1 MIYKNTAVHF
11 DVNAQVK
18 RSVSANIQFST
29 QDIGTAKLSFNL
41 TKDGV
46 PLPISKA
53 THAKLFMKF
62 TDGSQVYVN
71 TEVED
76 ALKGAIFY
84 VLKPEQVKH
93 YGTVQAE
100 LYVNYDN
107 GQKLSVHKFS
117 FEIDRA
123 LVDQGIAPVAEYYI
137 DDFESLKAAVQE
149 MADDAERVIAE
160 LQKKFENLDNIETKE
175 GAQEKA
181 DAAEAGAKAYAD
193 EHAAKI
199 DNPHKV
205 TKAQVGL
212 SNVDNVKQAAKT
224 DFDAHTADNVRHIT
238 ADERSKWNG
247 GQLFKI
253 TGDDGQPLVYINA
266 TDDFHELLPKYK
278 GFVHFASHPNA
289 VNGPGVAVRGFW
301 NCNLAGTHGQIIA
314 FDNSNRTFRKSIS
327 NGNWSEWEVLET
339 QSGSQAKVD
348 AHANNKTVHV
358 TAAERTKW
366 NNAQLYKLTQ
376 DNGERIRIPDG
387 TDLLTLPSGFY
398 YGVSNKV
405 LNSPEPNAV
414 EWFHYDILTNG
425 TTRKTIVVTATAN
438 PKRWFGTIHTNG
450 AFKGW
455 QRFITDADASV
466 TWQSPALLNGW
477 KQYGTHK
484 VQFSKN
490 AFGEVEIIGSITGGT
505 IGFDVPAFTLP
516 AGYRPIQMTH
526 FIGVA
531 SSIGTGSAPQFH
543 RTQINT
549 DGKVYIQSCSNTTN
563 PNEFITFGFKFK
575 AA

>member
-53 THAKLFMKF
+53 THAKLFMRF

-76 ALKGAIFY
+76 ALKGVIFY
-84 VLKPEQVKH
+84 VLEPNQVKH

-107 GQKLSVHKFS
+107 GQKMSVHQFT
-117 FEIDRA
+117 FVIDRA
-123 LVDQGIAPVAEYYI
+123 LVDQDIAPIAEYYI
-137 DDFESLKAAVQE
+137 EDFETLKAVIQE
-149 MADDAERVIAE
+149 MADDAEQLLAKLE
-160 LQKKFENLDNIETKE
+160 KKFETLNNIETKD
-175 GAQEKA
+175 GAQQKA
-181 DAAEAGAKAYAD
+181 DAAQKNAEDYTD
-193 EHAAKI
+193 QHAAKT

-205 TKAQVGL
+205 TKSQVGL
-212 SNVDNVKQAAKT
+212 DKVDNVKQATKAE
-224 DFDAHTADNVRHIT
+224 FDTHNRDDIRHIT
-238 ADERSKWNG
+238 ADER
-247 GQLFKI
+247 
-253 TGDDGQPLVYINA
+253 
-266 TDDFHELLPKYK
+266 
-278 GFVHFASHPNA
+278 
-289 VNGPGVAVRGFW
+289 
-301 NCNLAGTHGQIIA
+301 
-314 FDNSNRTFRKSIS
+314 
-327 NGNWSEWEVLET
+327 
-339 QSGSQAKVD
+339 
-348 AHANNKTVHV
+348 
-358 TAAERTKW
+358 TKW
-366 NNAQLYKLTQ
+366 NAGQLYKLTD
-376 DNGERIRIPDG
+376 DNGGRTLISDD
-387 TDLLTLPSGFY
+387 TDLLTLPSGLY

-405 LNSPEPNAV
+405 VNSPEPKAV
-414 EWFHYDILTNG
+414 EWFHYDVSTNNA
-425 TTRKTIVVTATAN
+425 RKTIVVTATAN
-438 PKRWFGTIHTNG
+438 PRRWFGTIHTDG
-450 AFKGW
+450 SFKGW
-455 QRFITDADASV
+455 QRFITDADAEV
-466 TWQSPALLNGW
+466 TWESPTLLNGW

-516 AGYRPIQMTH
+516 VGYRPIQMTH

-531 SSIGTGSAPQFH
+531 SSIGAGSAPQFH

>member
-1 MIYKNTAVHF
+1 MIYKNTAIHF
-11 DVNAQVK
+11 DVNAQMK
-18 RSVSANIQFST
+18 QSVSANIQFST
-29 QDIGTAKLSFNL
+29 QDIGTAKLAFNL

-53 THAKLFMKF
+53 THAKLFMRF

-76 ALKGAIFY
+76 ALKGVIFY
-84 VLKPEQVKH
+84 VLTPEQVKR

-107 GQKLSVHKFS
+107 GQKMSVHKFS
-117 FEIDRA
+117 FVIDRA
-123 LVDQGIAPVAEYYI
+123 LVDQGVAPIAEYYI
-137 DDFESLKAAVQE
+137 EDFETLKAVIQE
-149 MADDAERVIAE
+149 MADDAEQLLDKLE
-160 LQKKFENLDNIETKE
+160 KKFETLDHIETKD

-181 DAAEAGAKAYAD
+181 DAAQKKAEDYTD
-193 EHAAKI
+193 QHAAKT

-212 SNVDNVKQAAKT
+212 SNVDNVKQASKT
-224 DFDAHTADNVRHIT
+224 EFDTHNSDNTRHIT
-238 ADERSKWNG
+238 TDERTKWNG
-247 GQLFKI
+247 GQL
-253 TGDDGQPLVYINA
+253 
-266 TDDFHELLPKYK
+266 
-278 GFVHFASHPNA
+278 
-289 VNGPGVAVRGFW
+289 
-301 NCNLAGTHGQIIA
+301 
-314 FDNSNRTFRKSIS
+314 
-327 NGNWSEWEVLET
+327 
-339 QSGSQAKVD
+339 
-348 AHANNKTVHV
+348 
-358 TAAERTKW
+358 
-366 NNAQLYKLTQ
+366 YKLTD
-376 DNGERIRIPDG
+376 DNGGRTLIPDDA
-387 TDLLTLPSGFY
+387 DLLTLPSGLY

-405 LNSPEPNAV
+405 VNSPDPNAV
-414 EWFHYDILTNG
+414 EWFHYDVSTNN
-425 TTRKTIVVTATAN
+425 TRKTIVVTATAK
-438 PKRWFGTIHTNG
+438 PRRWFGTIHTDG

-455 QRFITDADASV
+455 QRLITDADAEV
-466 TWQSPALLNGW
+466 TWESPTLLNGW

-490 AFGEVEIIGSITGGT
+490 ALGEVEIIGSITGGT

>member
-53 THAKLFMKF
+53 THAKLFMRF

-71 TEVED
+71 TEVEE

-84 VLKPEQVKH
+84 VLTPEQVKH

-212 SNVDNVKQAAKT
+212 SNVDNVKQASKA
-224 DFDAHTADNVRHIT
+224 DFDNHVGNTANPHAVTKAQVGLSKVDNVKQASKSEFDTHNNDTTRHIT
-238 ADERSKWNG
+238 ADER
-247 GQLFKI
+247 
-253 TGDDGQPLVYINA
+253 
-266 TDDFHELLPKYK
+266 
-278 GFVHFASHPNA
+278 
-289 VNGPGVAVRGFW
+289 
-301 NCNLAGTHGQIIA
+301 
-314 FDNSNRTFRKSIS
+314 
-327 NGNWSEWEVLET
+327 
-339 QSGSQAKVD
+339 
-348 AHANNKTVHV
+348 
-358 TAAERTKW
+358 TKW
-366 NNAQLYKLTQ
+366 NAGQLYKLTD
-376 DNGERIRIPDG
+376 DNGSRTLIPDG
-387 TDLLTLPSGFY
+387 TDLLTLPAGLY

-405 LNSPEPNAV
+405 VNSPEPKAV
-414 EWFHYDILTNG
+414 EWFHYDVSTNSA
-425 TTRKTIVVTATAN
+425 RKTIVVTATAN
-438 PKRWFGTIHTNG
+438 PRRWFGTIHTDG
-450 AFKGW
+450 SFKGW
-455 QRFITDADASV
+455 QRFITDADEEV
-466 TWQSPALLNGW
+466 TWESPTLLNGW

-505 IGFDVPAFTLP
+505 IGFDVPAF
-516 AGYRPIQMTH
+516 
-526 FIGVA
+526 
-531 SSIGTGSAPQFH
+531 
-543 RTQINT
+543 
-549 DGKVYIQSCSNTTN
+549 
-563 PNEFITFGFKFK
+563 
-575 AA
+575 

>member
-53 THAKLFMKF
+53 THAKLFMRF

-76 ALKGAIFY
+76 ALKGVIFY
-84 VLKPEQVKH
+84 VLEPNQVKH

-107 GQKLSVHKFS
+107 GQKMSVHQFM
-117 FEIDRA
+117 FVIDRA
-123 LVDQGIAPVAEYYI
+123 LVDQNIAPIAEYYI
-137 DDFESLKAAVQE
+137 EDFETLKTVIQE
-149 MADDAERVIAE
+149 MAADAEQLLAKLE
-160 LQKKFENLDNIETKE
+160 KKFETLDNIETKD

-181 DAAEAGAKAYAD
+181 NAAQEKAEDYTD
-193 EHAAKI
+193 QHAAKT

-205 TKAQVGL
+205 TKSQVGL
-212 SNVDNVKQAAKT
+212 DKVDNVKQATKAE
-224 DFDAHTADNVRHIT
+224 FDTHNSDDTRHIT
-238 ADERSKWNG
+238 ADER
-247 GQLFKI
+247 
-253 TGDDGQPLVYINA
+253 
-266 TDDFHELLPKYK
+266 
-278 GFVHFASHPNA
+278 
-289 VNGPGVAVRGFW
+289 
-301 NCNLAGTHGQIIA
+301 
-314 FDNSNRTFRKSIS
+314 
-327 NGNWSEWEVLET
+327 
-339 QSGSQAKVD
+339 
-348 AHANNKTVHV
+348 
-358 TAAERTKW
+358 TKW
-366 NNAQLYKLTQ
+366 NAGQLYKLTD
-376 DNGERIRIPDG
+376 DNGGRTLIPDD
-387 TDLLTLPSGFY
+387 TDLLTLPSGLY

-405 LNSPEPNAV
+405 VNSPEPKAV
-414 EWFHYDILTNG
+414 EWFHYDVSTNNA
-425 TTRKTIVVTATAN
+425 RKTIVVTATAN
-438 PKRWFGTIHTNG
+438 PKRWFGTIHTDG
-450 AFKGW
+450 SFKGW
-455 QRFITDADASV
+455 QRFITDADAEV
-466 TWQSPALLNGW
+466 TWQSPTLLNGW

-490 AFGEVEIIGSITGGT
+490 ALGEVEIIGSITGGT

-516 AGYRPIQMTH
+516 AGYRPIQMLH

-531 SSIGTGSAPQFH
+531 SSQGTGTTPQYH
-543 RTQINT
+543 RTQIAT
-549 DGKVYIQSCSNTTN
+549 DGTVYIQSCSNTVN

>member
-18 RSVSANIQFST
+18 QSVSANIQFST

-53 THAKLFMKF
+53 THAKLFMRF

-84 VLKPEQVKH
+84 VLTPEQVKH

-107 GQKLSVHKFS
+107 GQKVSVHKFS
-117 FEIDRA
+117 FVIDRA
-123 LVDQGIAPVAEYYI
+123 LVDQGIAPIAEYYI
-137 DDFESLKAAVQE
+137 EDFETLKAVIQE
-149 MADDAERVIAE
+149 MADDAEQLLAKLE
-160 LQKKFENLDNIETKE
+160 KKFETLNNIETKD
-175 GAQEKA
+175 GAQQKA
-181 DAAEAGAKAYAD
+181 DAAQKNAEDYTD
-193 EHAAKI
+193 QHAAKT

-205 TKAQVGL
+205 TKSQVGL
-212 SNVDNVKQAAKT
+212 DKVDNVKQATKAE
-224 DFDAHTADNVRHIT
+224 FDTHNRDDIRHIT
-238 ADERSKWNG
+238 ADER
-247 GQLFKI
+247 
-253 TGDDGQPLVYINA
+253 
-266 TDDFHELLPKYK
+266 
-278 GFVHFASHPNA
+278 
-289 VNGPGVAVRGFW
+289 
-301 NCNLAGTHGQIIA
+301 
-314 FDNSNRTFRKSIS
+314 
-327 NGNWSEWEVLET
+327 
-339 QSGSQAKVD
+339 
-348 AHANNKTVHV
+348 
-358 TAAERTKW
+358 TKW
-366 NNAQLYKLTQ
+366 NAGQLYKLTD
-376 DNGERIRIPDG
+376 DNGGRTLISDD
-387 TDLLTLPSGFY
+387 TDLLTLPSGLY

-405 LNSPEPNAV
+405 VNSPDPKAV
-414 EWFHYDILTNG
+414 EWFHYDVSTNNA
-425 TTRKTIVVTATAN
+425 RKTIVVTATAN
-438 PKRWFGTIHTNG
+438 PRRWFGTIHTDG
-450 AFKGW
+450 SFKGW
-455 QRFITDADASV
+455 QRFITDADAEV
-466 TWQSPALLNGW
+466 TWQSPTLLNGW

-490 AFGEVEIIGSITGGT
+490 ALGEVEIIGSITGGT

-516 AGYRPIQMTH
+516 AGYRPIQMLH

-531 SSIGTGSAPQFH
+531 SSQGTGTTPQYH
-543 RTQINT
+543 RTQIAT
-549 DGKVYIQSCSNTTN
+549 DGTVYIQSCSNTVN

>member
-1 MIYKNTAVHF
+1 MIYKSTAVHF

-76 ALKGAIFY
+76 ALKGVIFY
-84 VLKPEQVKH
+84 VLEPNQVKH

-107 GQKLSVHKFS
+107 GQKMSVHKFS
-117 FEIDRA
+117 FVIDRA
-123 LVDQGIAPVAEYYI
+123 LVDQGIAPIAEYYI
-137 DDFESLKAAVQE
+137 EDFETLKAVIQE
-149 MADDAERVIAE
+149 MADDAEQLLAKLE
-160 LQKKFENLDNIETKE
+160 KKFETLNNIETKD
-175 GAQEKA
+175 GAQQKA
-181 DAAEAGAKAYAD
+181 DAAQKNAEDYTD
-193 EHAAKI
+193 QHAAKT

-205 TKAQVGL
+205 TKSQVGL
-212 SNVDNVKQAAKT
+212 DKVDNVKQATKAE
-224 DFDAHTADNVRHIT
+224 FDTHNRDDIRHIT
-238 ADERSKWNG
+238 ADER
-247 GQLFKI
+247 
-253 TGDDGQPLVYINA
+253 
-266 TDDFHELLPKYK
+266 
-278 GFVHFASHPNA
+278 
-289 VNGPGVAVRGFW
+289 
-301 NCNLAGTHGQIIA
+301 
-314 FDNSNRTFRKSIS
+314 
-327 NGNWSEWEVLET
+327 
-339 QSGSQAKVD
+339 
-348 AHANNKTVHV
+348 
-358 TAAERTKW
+358 TKW
-366 NNAQLYKLTQ
+366 NAGQLYKLTD
-376 DNGERIRIPDG
+376 DNGGRTLISDD
-387 TDLLTLPSGFY
+387 TDLLTLPSGLY

-405 LNSPEPNAV
+405 VNSPEPKAV
-414 EWFHYDILTNG
+414 EWFHYDVSTNNA
-425 TTRKTIVVTATAN
+425 RKTIVVTATAN
-438 PKRWFGTIHTNG
+438 PRRWFGTIHTDG
-450 AFKGW
+450 SFKGW
-455 QRFITDADASV
+455 QRFITDADAEV
-466 TWQSPALLNGW
+466 TWQSPTLLNGW

-490 AFGEVEIIGSITGGT
+490 ALGEVEIIGSITGGT

-516 AGYRPIQMTH
+516 AGYRPIQMLH

-531 SSIGTGSAPQFH
+531 SSQGTGTTPQYH
-543 RTQINT
+543 RTQIAT
-549 DGKVYIQSCSNTTN
+549 DGTVYIQSCSNTVN

>member
-76 ALKGAIFY
+76 ALKGVIFY
-84 VLKPEQVKH
+84 VLTPEQIKH
-93 YGTVQAE
+93 AGTVHAE
-100 LYVNYDN
+100 LYVKYDN
-107 GQKLSVHKFS
+107 GQKMSVHKFS
-117 FEIDRA
+117 FEIDKA
-123 LVDQGIAPVAEYYI
+123 LIDADIVPVAEYYFEDFETFKAEAEKMI
-137 DDFESLKAAVQE
+137 DD
-149 MADDAERVIAE
+149 
-160 LQKKFENLDNIETKE
+160 LQAKFEMLDNIETKE
-175 GAQEKA
+175 GAQARA
-181 DAAEAGAKAYAD
+181 DTAETNAKAYMD
-193 EHAAKI
+193 KHASKK

-212 SNVDNVKQAAKT
+212 SNVDNVKQASKA
-224 DFDAHTADNVRHIT
+224 DFDKHTADNVRHIT
-238 ADERSKWNG
+238 ADER
-247 GQLFKI
+247 
-253 TGDDGQPLVYINA
+253 
-266 TDDFHELLPKYK
+266 
-278 GFVHFASHPNA
+278 
-289 VNGPGVAVRGFW
+289 
-301 NCNLAGTHGQIIA
+301 
-314 FDNSNRTFRKSIS
+314 
-327 NGNWSEWEVLET
+327 
-339 QSGSQAKVD
+339 
-348 AHANNKTVHV
+348 
-358 TAAERTKW
+358 TKW
-366 NNAQLYKLTQ
+366 NKGQLYKLTQ
-376 DNGERIRIPDG
+376 DNGERILIPDD
-387 TDLLTLPSGFY
+387 TDLLTLPSGLY
-398 YGVSNKV
+398 YGVSNKII
-405 LNSPEPNAV
+405 NSPDPNAV
-414 EWFHYDILTNG
+414 EWFHYDVSTNN
-425 TTRKTIVVTATAN
+425 TRKTIIVTATAN
-438 PKRWFGTIHTNG
+438 PRRWFGTIHTDG
-450 AFKGW
+450 SFKGW
-455 QRFITDADASV
+455 QRFITDADTVV
-466 TWQSPALLNGW
+466 TWQSPTLLNGW
-477 KQYGTHK
+477 KQYGTQK

-490 AFGEVEIIGSITGGT
+490 ALGEVEIIGSITGGT

-531 SSIGTGSAPQFH
+531 SSIGAGSAPQFH

>member
-84 VLKPEQVKH
+84 VLTPEQVKH

-107 GQKLSVHKFS
+107 GQKMSVHKFS
-117 FEIDRA
+117 FVIDRA
-123 LVDQGIAPVAEYYI
+123 LVDQGIAPIAEYYI
-137 DDFESLKAAVQE
+137 EDFETLKAVIQE
-149 MADDAERVIAE
+149 MADDAEQLLAKLE
-160 LQKKFENLDNIETKE
+160 KKFETLNNIETKD
-175 GAQEKA
+175 GAQQKA
-181 DAAEAGAKAYAD
+181 DAAQKNAEDYTD
-193 EHAAKI
+193 QHAAKT

-205 TKAQVGL
+205 TKSQVGL
-212 SNVDNVKQAAKT
+212 DKVDNVKQATKAE
-224 DFDAHTADNVRHIT
+224 FDTHNRDDIRHIT
-238 ADERSKWNG
+238 ADER
-247 GQLFKI
+247 
-253 TGDDGQPLVYINA
+253 
-266 TDDFHELLPKYK
+266 
-278 GFVHFASHPNA
+278 
-289 VNGPGVAVRGFW
+289 
-301 NCNLAGTHGQIIA
+301 
-314 FDNSNRTFRKSIS
+314 
-327 NGNWSEWEVLET
+327 
-339 QSGSQAKVD
+339 
-348 AHANNKTVHV
+348 
-358 TAAERTKW
+358 TKW
-366 NNAQLYKLTQ
+366 NAGQLYKLTD
-376 DNGERIRIPDG
+376 DNGGRTLISDD
-387 TDLLTLPSGFY
+387 TDLLTLPSGLY

-405 LNSPEPNAV
+405 VNSPEPKAV
-414 EWFHYDILTNG
+414 EWFHYDVSTNNA
-425 TTRKTIVVTATAN
+425 RKTIVVTATAN
-438 PKRWFGTIHTNG
+438 PRRWFGTIHTDG
-450 AFKGW
+450 SFKGW
-455 QRFITDADASV
+455 QRFITDADAEV
-466 TWQSPALLNGW
+466 TWQSPTLLNGW

-490 AFGEVEIIGSITGGT
+490 ALGEVEIIGSITGGT

-516 AGYRPIQMTH
+516 AGYRPIQMLH

-531 SSIGTGSAPQFH
+531 SSQGTGTTPQYH
-543 RTQINT
+543 RTQIAT
-549 DGKVYIQSCSNTTN
+549 DGTVYIQSCSNTVN

>member
-84 VLKPEQVKH
+84 VLTPEQVKH

-107 GQKLSVHKFS
+107 GQKMSVHKFS
-117 FEIDRA
+117 FVIDRA
-123 LVDQGIAPVAEYYI
+123 LVDQSIAPIVEYYI
-137 DDFESLKAAVQE
+137 EDFETLKAVIQE
-149 MADDAERVIAE
+149 MADDAEQLLAKLE
-160 LQKKFENLDNIETKE
+160 KKFETLNNIETKD
-175 GAQEKA
+175 GAQQKA
-181 DAAEAGAKAYAD
+181 DAAQKNAEDYTD
-193 EHAAKI
+193 QHAAKT

-205 TKAQVGL
+205 TKSQVGL
-212 SNVDNVKQAAKT
+212 DKVDNVKQAAKT

-238 ADERSKWNG
+238 ADER
-247 GQLFKI
+247 
-253 TGDDGQPLVYINA
+253 
-266 TDDFHELLPKYK
+266 
-278 GFVHFASHPNA
+278 
-289 VNGPGVAVRGFW
+289 
-301 NCNLAGTHGQIIA
+301 
-314 FDNSNRTFRKSIS
+314 
-327 NGNWSEWEVLET
+327 
-339 QSGSQAKVD
+339 
-348 AHANNKTVHV
+348 
-358 TAAERTKW
+358 TKW
-366 NNAQLYKLTQ
+366 NKGQLYKLTQ
-376 DNGERIRIPDG
+376 DNGERILIPDD
-387 TDLLTLPSGFY
+387 TDLLTLPSGLY

-405 LNSPEPNAV
+405 VNSPDPKAV
-414 EWFHYDILTNG
+414 EWFHYDVSTNNA
-425 TTRKTIVVTATAN
+425 RKTIVVTATAN
-438 PKRWFGTIHTNG
+438 PRRWFGTIHTDG
-450 AFKGW
+450 SFKGW
-455 QRFITDADASV
+455 QRFITDADAEV
-466 TWQSPALLNGW
+466 TWQSPTLLNGW

-490 AFGEVEIIGSITGGT
+490 ALGEVEIIGSITGGT

-516 AGYRPIQMTH
+516 AGYRPIQMLH

-531 SSIGTGSAPQFH
+531 SSQGTGTTPQYH
-543 RTQINT
+543 RTQIAT
-549 DGKVYIQSCSNTTN
+549 DGTVYIQSCSNTVN

>member
-53 THAKLFMKF
+53 THAKLFMRF

-84 VLKPEQVKH
+84 VLTPEQVKH

-107 GQKLSVHKFS
+107 GQKMSVHKFS
-117 FEIDRA
+117 FVIDRA
-123 LVDQGIAPVAEYYI
+123 LVDQGIAPIAEYYI
-137 DDFESLKAAVQE
+137 EDFETLKAVIQE
-149 MADDAERVIAE
+149 MADDAEQLLAKLE
-160 LQKKFENLDNIETKE
+160 KKFETLNNIETKD
-175 GAQEKA
+175 GAQQKA
-181 DAAEAGAKAYAD
+181 DAAQKNAEDYTD
-193 EHAAKI
+193 QHAAKT

-205 TKAQVGL
+205 TKSQVGL
-212 SNVDNVKQAAKT
+212 DKVDNVKQATKAE
-224 DFDAHTADNVRHIT
+224 FDTHNRDDIRHIT
-238 ADERSKWNG
+238 ADER
-247 GQLFKI
+247 
-253 TGDDGQPLVYINA
+253 
-266 TDDFHELLPKYK
+266 
-278 GFVHFASHPNA
+278 
-289 VNGPGVAVRGFW
+289 
-301 NCNLAGTHGQIIA
+301 
-314 FDNSNRTFRKSIS
+314 
-327 NGNWSEWEVLET
+327 
-339 QSGSQAKVD
+339 
-348 AHANNKTVHV
+348 
-358 TAAERTKW
+358 TKW
-366 NNAQLYKLTQ
+366 NAGQLYKLTD
-376 DNGERIRIPDG
+376 DNGGRTLISDD
-387 TDLLTLPSGFY
+387 TDLLTLPSGLY

-405 LNSPEPNAV
+405 VNSPEPKAV
-414 EWFHYDILTNG
+414 EWFHYDVSTNNA
-425 TTRKTIVVTATAN
+425 RKTIVVTATAN
-438 PKRWFGTIHTNG
+438 PRRWFGTIHTDG
-450 AFKGW
+450 SFKGW
-455 QRFITDADASV
+455 QRFITDADAEV
-466 TWQSPALLNGW
+466 TWQSPTLLNGW

-490 AFGEVEIIGSITGGT
+490 ALGEVEIIGSITGGT

-516 AGYRPIQMTH
+516 AGYRPIQMLH

-531 SSIGTGSAPQFH
+531 SSQGTGTTPQYH
-543 RTQINT
+543 RTQIAT
-549 DGKVYIQSCSNTTN
+549 DGTVYIQSCSNTVN